1 MVLFSVKIDLM
12 KEIKVHSTQEGTVL
26 DFIGD
31 MDQSFEFPRPET
43 ITGKVVIMDF
53 SQLKLINS
61 LGVRNFIVFIKAL
74 SAEKIIY
81 RACSCLMV
89 NQFNMVKNMV
99 TERVIV
105 ESFYAPYYAPLS
117 HEEMELLIY
126 SNEVQSGLAPKRL
139 HPKTGE
145 ELEFDD
151 LDERYF
157 FFLKSS
163 T

>member
-1 MVLFSVKIDLM
+1 MVLYSVKIKLM
-12 KEIKVHSTQEGTVL
+12 KEIKVNLTQEGTVL

-31 MDQSFEFPRPET
+31 MDQSFQFPRPDAIE
-43 ITGKVVIMDF
+43 GKVIILDF

-61 LGVRNFIVFIKAL
+61 LGVRNFIVFIRAL

-89 NQFNMVKNMV
+89 NQFNMVKNMI
-99 TERVIV
+99 TEQVFV

-117 HEEMELLIY
+117 HEEMEMLIY
-126 SNEVQSGLAPKRL
+126 SNEVQSGIAPKRL

-163 T
+163 I

>member
-1 MVLFSVKIDLM
+1 M
-12 KEIKVHSTQEGTVL
+12 KEIQINSSTEGTIL
-26 DFIGD
+26 TFLGD
-31 MDQSFEFPRPET
+31 MDQSFIFPDPSS
-43 ITGKVVIMDF
+43 IKDKIVIMDF

-61 LGVRNFIVFIKAL
+61 LGVRNFIVFNQGL

-99 TERVIV
+99 TGRVSV
-105 ESFYAPYYAPLS
+105 ESFYAPYYAPIS
-117 HEEMELLIY
+117 HEEIELLIY
-126 SNEVQSGLAPKRL
+126 STEVQSGQAPKRS

-157 FFLKSS
+157 FFLKSA